1 MHTAHS
7 IHVLMKTCVLPLKA
21 YTFTEKTHQTRKV
34 EHPWKDW
41 PSDMLRLMLSCW
53 NIFIPASYL
62 GICIWNSF
70 KTASEDG
77 PALQTVPVRTSVK
90 PWIFPACK
98 DWTINATASFLR
110 LTQITIFRRPPPK
123 EKQCFKSAGCNFR
136 TKTTHLPKVGWM
148 VLFVQWMIALCFH
161 LRWVVTSCNGLESG
175 KKQTKGV

>member
-1 MHTAHS
+1 MCITPQRLH
-7 IHVLMKTCVLPLKA
+7 IHRKKQPDKQPWDNYLKDDKKDAETLRYIYPHILPDPTSGCLNAVSLKLCIQDR
-21 YTFTEKTHQTRKV
+21 FKV
-34 EHPWKDW
+34 SYW
-41 PSDMLRLMLSCW
+41 PSW
-53 NIFIPASYL
+53 WAS
-62 GICIWNSF
+62 
-70 KTASEDG
+70 K
-77 PALQTVPVRTSVK
+77 TVPVRTSVK